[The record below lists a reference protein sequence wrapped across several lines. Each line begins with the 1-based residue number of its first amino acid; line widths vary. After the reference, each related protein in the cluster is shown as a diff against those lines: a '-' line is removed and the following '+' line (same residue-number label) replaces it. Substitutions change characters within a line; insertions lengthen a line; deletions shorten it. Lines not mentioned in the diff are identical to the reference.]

1 MMATNNLD
9 LLQSSSNNNNN
20 DSSTRANQPFVEVM
34 MMMSWGL

>member
-9 LLQSSSNNNNN
+9 LLQSSSNNNN

-34 MMMSWGL
+34 MMSWGL